1 MYKKDKSVFV
11 SNCFLKVKMLDFSTT
26 TYDDLLENSQYKE
39 TLEETRRLQNISQS
53 LTNIKDTILE
63 FFIELDGVRLKIQ
76 TENKFHV
83 EGSNILNFVHTELLQ
98 NTMLFRKFKLLL
110 DDFDIN
116 DTHVRL
122 DEELR
127 VSALKELYEDII
139 WRFCRVENNQFRK
152 DLIRSLRKEQ
162 SDTL

>member
-1 MYKKDKSVFV
+1 MYKKDKSVCV
-11 SNCFLKVKMLDFSTT
+11 SNCFLKVKMLDFFTT

-98 NTMLFRKFKLLL
+98 NKMLFRKFKLLL

-139 WRFCRVENNQFRK
+139 WRFCRVKNNQFRK

>member
-1 MYKKDKSVFV
+1 
-11 SNCFLKVKMLDFSTT
+11 
-26 TYDDLLENSQYKE
+26 
-39 TLEETRRLQNISQS
+39 
-53 LTNIKDTILE
+53 
-63 FFIELDGVRLKIQ
+63 
-76 TENKFHV
+76 
-83 EGSNILNFVHTELLQ
+83 
-98 NTMLFRKFKLLL
+98 MLFRKFKLLL
-110 DDFDIN
+110 DDFEIN

-127 VSALKELYEDII
+127 VSASTELYGDII

>member
-39 TLEETRRLQNISQS
+39 TLEETRRVQNISQS

-76 TENKFHV
+76 IENKFHV
-83 EGSNILNFVHTELLQ
+83 EGSNILNFVSIQSYYKTQ
-98 NTMLFRKFKLLL
+98 CY
-110 DDFDIN
+110 
-116 DTHVRL
+116 
-122 DEELR
+122 
-127 VSALKELYEDII
+127 S
-139 WRFCRVENNQFRK
+139 ENLNYC
-152 DLIRSLRKEQ
+152 LM
-162 SDTL
+162 TLT